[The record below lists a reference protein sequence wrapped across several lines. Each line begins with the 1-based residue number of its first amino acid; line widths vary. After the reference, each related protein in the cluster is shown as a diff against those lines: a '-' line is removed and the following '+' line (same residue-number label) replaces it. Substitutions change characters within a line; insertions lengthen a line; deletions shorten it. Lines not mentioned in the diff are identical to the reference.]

1 MNCSNQYII
10 SCFKASWDEC
20 VIMNASFDL
29 ASVDRLWQTVLES
42 VGTLKID
49 ASCQLF
55 LKAWITNGVERME
68 NEGRLTPK
76 DVATAS
82 ENLKTFVQL
91 MKAEA
96 LSRGTDRLDNKC
108 FHAAQHKAERHALLT
123 VFSLWPFWPHAVPG

>member
-1 MNCSNQYII
+1 MNI
-10 SCFKASWDEC
+10 SL
-20 VIMNASFDL
+20 DL
-29 ASVDRLWQTVLES
+29 ASVNRLWQTVLES

-76 DVATAS
+76 DVAIAS

-96 LSRGTDRLDNKC
+96 ISRGTDRLDNKC
-108 FHAAQHKAERHALLT
+108 FRAARKKLERRSLLT
-123 VFSLWPFWPHAVPG
+123 VFSLWPFWPHAVAG